1 MPGKDI
7 IFKALESFP
16 KIELEDIRHYFGA
29 ELPSRVRK
37 SELVER
43 LGAYIVERPEV
54 WLRKMLERDL
64 RLLKKL
70 VEAGPEVPVYLE
82 YPDFPSVLETVKLL
96 GSDTSDENFRCVWIP
111 KEM

>member
-54 WLRKMLERDL
+54 WLSIPSSS
-64 RLLKKL
+64 
-70 VEAGPEVPVYLE
+70 AGL
-82 YPDFPSVLETVKLL
+82 FLSARNGLT
-96 GSDTSDENFRCVWIP
+96 G
-111 KEM
+111 

>member
-54 WLRKMLERDL
+54 WLRSLWKPVPKSLSTLNILISHRY
-64 RLLKKL
+64 LK
-70 VEAGPEVPVYLE
+70 P
-82 YPDFPSVLETVKLL
+82 
-96 GSDTSDENFRCVWIP
+96 
-111 KEM
+111 